1 MTNRIVTLGMV
12 NKLVDRILGSIVF
25 AKREVA
31 PVNGF
36 VSDLSE
42 CSNECCYVGECG
54 LTSVDLSNC
63 QKGMR

>member
-31 PVNGF
+31 PING
-36 VSDLSE
+36 VLSNLSE
-42 CSNECCYVGECG
+42 CSNEGSNVGECG